1 MIKKIYILLVMMGV
15 FIMNLFIPQS
25 AEASSTIRGTFVS
38 VDYEVVQLDK
48 KTTEKR
54 LSTITIKNSSG
65 RTTTLNIDKYA
76 QLFVDTV
83 PVKIEAFK
91 LGMEVEAEVNLRR
104 VKTLHGKTGTAP
116 AQIEHRDRTVFGTVT
131 RLDPSGSSLSI
142 RLDNG
147 QSKTYYLRNQ
157 TEVFKGTTLMDLS
170 VLYEGDRVKLI
181 FSEYDTNFIESID
194 VIVQGIKVESLYKGT
209 ISRIDPISKRV
220 YLRDEMIFKNWGWYP
235 NTYRSN
241 SFYTYSPNIP
251 IYVGNQLIKPDQL
264 RHYANHDVYF
274 ATVSEFGKEVI
285 EKMIIKKKNERT
297 FYESMTAVN
306 TTAKWI
312 SFDRNGKIPFHD
324 GTILIRNGRL
334 IDPTSLQSSGKAF
347 VITEGL
353 TKSEYANVVH
363 ITNDGFQSPN
373 LVNHQIYFGKIYNA
387 TPYDIT
393 LTEAF
398 ELTNNAWASV
408 SSIQLSYSNDT
419 GAVEDFRNGVLTVI
433 PHVDFHTPYVN
444 GRYGYFYVAD
454 GNIVAAHLLDKKI
467 TSPRIDSLVSV
478 GRFDGFVGTDNIRI
492 RNISQWNWPWEPAP
506 EISNMNIKQATFI
519 RDGKVIPTSQLKK
532 GDRIYVIHESRVK
545 GRILLV
551 N

>member
-1 MIKKIYILLVMMGV
+1 MSFML
-15 FIMNLFIPQS
+15 PQS
-25 AEASSTIRGTFVS
+25 AKASSTISGTFVN
-38 VDYEVVQLDK
+38 VNYDEVQIDK
-48 KTTEKR
+48 DTTEKR
-54 LSTITIKNSSG
+54 LSGITIKNDNG
-65 RTTTLNIDKYA
+65 RTTTLNIDQYA
-76 QLFVDTV
+76 HLYVDTV

-116 AQIEHRDRTVFGTVT
+116 AQIEHRDKTVIGTVT
-131 RLDPSGSSLSI
+131 RLDPGGASLSI

-147 QSKTYYLRNQ
+147 QAKNYYINSR

-181 FSEYDTNFIESID
+181 FSEYDTNTIESID
-194 VIVQGIKVESLYKGT
+194 VIVQGIKVESLYKGK
-209 ISRIDPISKRV
+209 ISRIDPISKRI

-241 SFYTYSPNIP
+241 SYYSYSPTIP
-251 IYVGNQLIKPDQL
+251 IYVGNQPIKPDQL

-274 ATVSEFGKEVI
+274 ATVSQFGKEVI

-306 TTAKWI
+306 TSARWI
-312 SFDRNGKIPFHD
+312 SFDRVGKIPFHD

-334 IDPTSLQSSGKAF
+334 IDPISLQSSGKAF
-347 VITEGL
+347 VVTEGS
-353 TKSEYANVVH
+353 TKHDYANVVH
-363 ITNDGFQSPN
+363 ITNDGFQSPS
-373 LVNHQIYFGKIYNA
+373 LVGHQIYFGKIHYA
-387 TPYDIT
+387 TPYDLT
-393 LTEAF
+393 LTDVL
-398 ELTNNAWASV
+398 ELSDNAWTNAP
-408 SSIQLSYSNDT
+408 SIQLSYSNDT
-419 GAVEDFRNGVLTVI
+419 SAVEDFRDEVLTVI
-433 PHVDFHTPYVN
+433 PHVDFSTSYVN

-454 GNIVAAHLLDKKI
+454 GHVVAAHLLERRI

-478 GRFDGFVGTDNIRI
+478 GRFDGFNTTDFKNIRI
-492 RNISQWNWPWEPAP
+492 RNVSQAGSSWTEAPA
-506 EISNMNIKQATFI
+506 ITNMNIKQATLI
-519 RDGKVIPTSQLKK
+519 RDGKVIPASQLKQ
-532 GDRIYVIHESRVK
+532 GDRIYVLHESRVK